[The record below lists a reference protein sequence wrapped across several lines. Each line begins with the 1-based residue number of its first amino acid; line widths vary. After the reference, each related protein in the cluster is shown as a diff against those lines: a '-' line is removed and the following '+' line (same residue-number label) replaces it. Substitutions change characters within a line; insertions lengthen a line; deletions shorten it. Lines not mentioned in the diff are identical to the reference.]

1 MNVDSYLVE
10 THLFRKIDGR
20 IEFLLL
26 KRADHETYSKVWQ
39 MVTGSTENNEK
50 AYEAALREIE
60 EETGLKPLKFWVV
73 PNVNSFYSH
82 QKDSISLVPV
92 FVAQVNNDEEVVLS
106 EEHSEYK
113 WVEKDE
119 AEDLLAWP
127 GQRRSV
133 EIIYNY
139 FFKEN
144 SFINLIEIELDL

>member
-1 MNVDSYLVE
+1 MKVESYLVE
-10 THLFRKIDGR
+10 THIFRKINGR

-26 KRADHETYSKVWQ
+26 KRGDNETYSKVWQ
-39 MVTGSTENNEK
+39 MVTGSTEDNEK
-50 AYEAALREIE
+50 AYEAAIREIE

-82 QKDSISLVPV
+82 EKDSISLVPV
-92 FVAQVNNDEEVVLS
+92 FVAQVNNDEEVMLS

-113 WVEKDE
+113 WVQKEE

-139 FFKEN
+139 LFKEN
-144 SFINLIEIELDL
+144 SFINLIEIELKL